1 MNAKIT
7 KRLHA
12 FKSYESS
19 YNVKILNSFNSELQL
34 KDVEFSIKNKLIDLL
49 TELKDFTFVTT
60 LVLEFKKIEQK
71 QNMIPFIRTQKQ
83 KQVLIKVTMIMY
95 LNRSILQLYQIYKSL
110 WKRCR
115 LDY

>member
-1 MNAKIT
+1 MAKALIALYIAKQKKSEKFLNAKIT

-12 FKSYESS
+12 FKSYASS

-60 LVLEFKKIEQK
+60 LVLEFKKIEQNK
-71 QNMIPFIRTQKQ
+71 I
-83 KQVLIKVTMIMY
+83 
-95 LNRSILQLYQIYKSL
+95 
-110 WKRCR
+110 
-115 LDY
+115 